1 LPSVAVPWFNTD
13 WYYQALP
20 MLTVKLDPKLKARV
34 RSLAAAL
41 GVSTSELVRQAL
53 QQRLAGAKAARRGT
67 VHDATRDLCGIA
79 EASDP
84 GLSARRMSTLI
95 RERHARKGSR

>member
-1 LPSVAVPWFNTD
+1 
-13 WYYQALP
+13 
-20 MLTVKLDPKLKARV
+20 MLTVKLDPKLKAQV

-53 QQRLAGAKAARRGT
+53 KQRLAGPKAARRGT

-84 GLSARRMSTLI
+84 GLSCRRMSTLI
-95 RERHARKGSR
+95 RERDARKRAR

>member
-1 LPSVAVPWFNTD
+1 
-13 WYYQALP
+13 
-20 MLTVKLDPKLKARV
+20 MLTVKLDPKLKAQV

-41 GVSTSELVRQAL
+41 GLSTSELVRQAL
-53 QQRLAGAKAARRGT
+53 KQRLAGPKPARRGT

-84 GLSARRMSTLI
+84 GLSSRRMSTLI
-95 RERHARKGSR
+95 RERDARKRAR

>member
-1 LPSVAVPWFNTD
+1 
-13 WYYQALP
+13 
-20 MLTVKLDPKLKARV
+20 MLTVKLDPKLKAQV

-53 QQRLAGAKAARRGT
+53 KQRLAGPKAARRST

-79 EASDP
+79 EAPDP

-95 RERHARKGSR
+95 RERDARKRAR